1 MESYYMYIPLILA
14 ILGLVFMLIK
24 MSWVKKQSPGN
35 ERMQEISKNIKE
47 GALAFLSAE
56 YRLLAIFVVI
66 ASIALFGISSLVETT
81 SWMIVPAFVLGAIF
95 SALAGNI
102 GMRIATDAN
111 ARTTEAA
118 RSSLPQALKVSFGGG
133 TVMGLGV
140 AGLAVLGLSLFFM
153 LFVGQFMGQ
162 EGSFYNNMTMVLEA
176 LAGFS
181 LGAESIALFA
191 RVGGGIYTK
200 AADVGAD
207 LVGKV
212 EAGIPEDDPRN
223 PATIA
228 DNVGDNVGDVA
239 GMGADLFGSY
249 VATVLASMVLGNY
262 IIKDMADAGVVNS
275 AFDGMGP
282 ILLPVMIAGVGII
295 ASIIGT
301 FLIRIKDNS
310 AKEAQVQGALDRG
323 NIVSIIITAIAG
335 WFLIDLML
343 PETITG
349 MKFFGEG
356 TKDIPSRH
364 VFYATLVGLGVGY
377 LISMFTAYYTSLG
390 KKPVLDIVQNSS
402 TGAATNI
409 IAGLATGM
417 ISTFSSV
424 ILFAVAIWGSY
435 ELAGFYGVALA
446 ASAMMATTAM
456 QLAIDAFGPIADNA
470 GGVAEMS
477 ELPDEVRE
485 RTDILD
491 SVGNTTAAVG
501 KGFAIASAALTA
513 LALFAAYVTFTGIDG
528 INIFKAD
535 VLAALFIGGM
545 IPVVFSALAMKSV
558 GKAAMDM
565 VMEVRRQFKE
575 IPGIMEGT
583 GTPEY
588 GKCVEISTKAALR
601 EMMLPGA
608 ITIITP
614 IIIGFTMGPEALGS
628 YMAGVAVSGVL
639 WAIFQN
645 NAGGAW
651 DNAKKSFEA
660 GVEINGEMTY
670 KGSEAHKA
678 AVTGDTV
685 GDPFKDTSGPSMNIL
700 IKLTCLVGLVIAPI
714 LGGHSSH
721 DTLDNEVIVVDEK
734 RETKEVMVT
743 VDMNSDTTD
752 VSVIKVVA
760 VSGNDTVTN
769 KEITL
774 EGETPNM
781 ESIINDAKSYAMDS
795 L

>member
-1 MESYYMYIPLILA
+1 MEANIIYTPLLLSVVGLAYM
-14 ILGLVFMLIK
+14 LVRA
-24 MSWVKKQSPGN
+24 SWVRKQDAGS
-35 ERMQEISKNIKE
+35 ERMVEISTAIKE
-47 GALAFLSAE
+47 GALAFLNAE
-56 YRLLAIFVVI
+56 YRLLFVFVAI
-66 ASIALFGISSLVETT
+66 ASIALYGVSILVDTT
-81 SWMIVPAFVLGAIF
+81 SWMIVPAFVLGAVF
-95 SALAGNI
+95 SAFAGNI
-102 GMRIATDAN
+102 GMRIATEAN
-111 ARTTEAA
+111 ARTAEAA
-118 RSSLPQALKVSFGGG
+118 KTSLPKALQVSFGGG

-140 AGLAVLGLSLFFM
+140 AGLAVLGLTILFMF
-153 LFVGQFMGQ
+153 FVGRFMGQ
-162 EGSFYNNMTMVLEA
+162 PGSFYENMTVVLET

-249 VATVLASMVLGNY
+249 VATVLAAMVLGNY
-262 IIKDMADAGVVNS
+262 VIRDMSSNGQYTDAFNN
-275 AFDGMGP
+275 MGP
-282 ILLPVMIAGVGII
+282 ILLPVVIAGVGIL

-301 FLIRIKDNS
+301 LFVRISDNN
-310 AKEAQVQGALDRG
+310 AKEAKVQAALDLG
-323 NIVSIIITAIAG
+323 NWASIIITLVASY
-335 WFLIDLML
+335 FLIDWML
-343 PETITG
+343 PETLT
-349 MKFFGEG
+349 MNFFGEG
-356 TKDIPSRH
+356 DKAIPSIN
-364 VFYATLVGLGVGY
+364 VFGAACIGLAVGA
-377 LISMFTAYYTSLG
+377 LISMVTAYYTSLG

-409 IAGLATGM
+409 IAGLAVGM
-417 ISTFSSV
+417 KSTLLSV
-424 ILFAVAIWGSY
+424 VLFAAAIYGSY
-435 ELAGFYGVALA
+435 ALAGFYGVALA

-477 ELPDEVRE
+477 ELAPEVRE

-535 VLAALFIGGM
+535 VLAMLFVGGM
-545 IPVVFSALAMKSV
+545 IPVVFSALAMESV
-558 GKAAMDM
+558 GKAAMEM
-565 VMEVRRQFKE
+565 VEEVRRQFRE
-575 IPGIMEGT
+575 IPGIMEGKA
-583 GTPEY
+583 TPEY
-588 GKCVEISTKAALR
+588 AKCVDISTKAALK
-601 EMMLPGA
+601 EMLLPGL

-614 IIIGFTMGPEALGS
+614 IFIGLVFGAEPLGG
-628 YMAGVAVSGVL
+628 YMAGVCVSGVM

-660 GVEINGEMTY
+660 GVEINGEMTF
-670 KGSEAHKA
+670 KGSDAHKA

-700 IKLTCLVGLVIAPI
+700 IKLTCLVGLVIAPL
-714 LGGHSSH
+714 LGSH
-721 DTLDNEVIVVDEK
+721 AAPQAEVIKEEVRKEIRVEVNSDDQGQMEAVIKTSTTENGETVVEEK
-734 RETKEVMVT
+734 VISGTEEEIKAAVEEMKEVKIE
-743 VDMNSDTTD
+743 
-752 VSVIKVVA
+752 IK
-760 VSGNDTVTN
+760 
-769 KEITL
+769 KE
-774 EGETPNM
+774 E
-781 ESIINDAKSYAMDS
+781 
-795 L
+795 